1 MRFKVYK
8 LKNSILAT
16 SEVKFVVQDCKFDT
30 GMWLWKNGAFDY
42 FNKLLNT
49 NNLDFIEGLW
59 IFSYSSLRDEIERYD
74 LIEEFENPND
84 SVVLRQIYE
93 DMLFMEELGK

>member
-30 GMWLWKNGAFDY
+30 CMWLWKNGAFDY

-49 NNLDFIEGLW
+49 NNLNFMEDFW
-59 IFSYSSLRDEIERYD
+59 SFSHSSLRDDIEHYD
-74 LIEEFENPND
+74 LIEEFESPKD
-84 SVVLRQIYE
+84 SIVLRQIYE
-93 DMLFMEELGK
+93 DILFIEELGK